1 MLLPF
6 DRESLIKYRATGLDE
21 KFRWDVH
28 LEPEAPLACIDFI
41 DPAILGE
48 RVNSVNGMR
57 ASGCNNVAHLH
68 IVTQLISSSFFFF
81 LFYRSNAGRCGTS
94 FK

>member
-6 DRESLIKYRATGLDE
+6 DCDSLIKYRATGLDE

-28 LEPEAPLACIDFI
+28 LEPEASLACIDFI

-48 RVNSVNGMR
+48 RVNGMCAR
-57 ASGCNNVAHLH
+57 G
-68 IVTQLISSSFFFF
+68 
-81 LFYRSNAGRCGTS
+81 
-94 FK
+94 